1 MLTDKEKFLI
11 AAHDGQVEDKVYITG
26 RLVKAT
32 VEIERLRALL
42 IDCNTAMF
50 GYLSMQY
57 TAAEATNIFR
67 ETRKKIEAAL
77 SNEREA
83 GGK

>member
-1 MLTDKEKFLI
+1 M
-11 AAHDGQVEDKVYITG
+11 
-26 RLVKAT
+26 
-32 VEIERLRALL
+32 EIVSLRSENERLQALL

-77 SNEREA
+77 SNERESDD
-83 GGK
+83 